1 MGKHP
6 KKSQPAT
13 YSVKRSNI
21 PSSTCSVNKTIPS
34 SQLLTDQSTT
44 IFSEGSMTRLSLKI
58 SLIVLL
64 CIAVRMIYSQTKSS
78 MVTPGTSNND
88 STTYETVTVSGKQSH
103 LDEIHGSDDRE
114 IRPSVYV
121 GILVRNKAH
130 SLPYFL
136 RGLEM
141 QAYPT
146 DRIALHFVCDNSID
160 NSVFVL
166 DHWIDAVRDKYHQV
180 TMDVGGDEL
189 EQTTMWSKEHY
200 EHVIQRRQYLLNSS
214 RLSWAD
220 FYFSIDA
227 DVILMNPNTL
237 DRLVNISLKPVEV
250 DSGQAVDMSVVA
262 PLINCTTS
270 EYYSNFWGAMTE
282 EGYYKRS
289 QNYFSIQRR
298 QTIGIY
304 PVAMVHSVY
313 LVNLRHRITQKLA
326 NYPAPED
333 YAGPLDDLIIFARSA
348 QAARVTFYLD
358 NTRFYG
364 YLPSPVEEG
373 DMDGHGTF
381 VEQWLRREQELFV
394 HLRLQALLDHE
405 DRMRVL
411 PSKHLELL
419 AEAQLP
425 TPSKLGFDEVYFIN
439 LLRRSDRRAK
449 MEYFLDQ
456 LGIAARHV
464 TAVDGKNLNVDLIA
478 NMGIKQLKGYADPYH
493 KRSLKF
499 GEIGCF
505 LSHFYLWQ
513 EMIEHGYQRILILE
527 DDVRFAPA
535 FVRNLAELIAEADT
549 HVPEWDLIYVG
560 RKRMSKNETR
570 VPHTTRLAYP
580 DYTYWTLGY
589 VLKRKG
595 AEKLLAQEPLK
606 KLVAVDEYLPIM
618 FNRHPQRDWL
628 EQFEPRNL
636 IALSAEPLLVEPQRY
651 TGEQYY
657 VSDTEDS
664 EVLGSF

>member
-1 MGKHP
+1 MGKHT

-13 YSVKRSNI
+13 NSVKRLKI
-21 PSSTCSVNKTIPS
+21 PSSICSVSKTTSP
-34 SQLLTDQSTT
+34 SQLLTDQETAV
-44 IFSEGSMTRLSLKI
+44 FSGESMTHLCLKI

-64 CIAVRMIYSQTKSS
+64 CIAARTIYSQTNSS
-78 MVTPGTSNND
+78 MVTLETSKND
-88 STTYETVTVSGKQSH
+88 STANETVAVSGKQSCS
-103 LDEIHGSDDRE
+103 DEFHSSDDRE
-114 IRPSVYV
+114 IRPSVYL

-146 DRIALHFVCDNSID
+146 DRITLHFVCDNSID
-160 NSVFVL
+160 NSLFL
-166 DHWIDAVRDKYHQV
+166 LSHWVDAVRGKYHQV
-180 TMDVGGDEL
+180 TTDIGGDEL
-189 EQTTMWSKEHY
+189 GQTTMWSKEHY
-200 EHVIQRRQYLLNSS
+200 EHVIQSRQYLLNSS

-220 FYFSIDA
+220 FFFSIDA

-237 DRLVNISLKPVEV
+237 DRLVNVSWKPVEV
-250 DSGQAVDMSVVA
+250 DSGLRADVSVVA

-289 QNYFSIQRR
+289 QNYFDIQRR
-298 QTIGIY
+298 QTVGIHS
-304 PVAMVHSVY
+304 VAMVHSVY

-326 NYPAPED
+326 YYPVPEG
-333 YAGPLDDLIIFARSA
+333 YTGPLDDLIIFARSA
-348 QAARVTFYLD
+348 QAAGVTFYLD
-358 NTRFYG
+358 NTLFYG

-373 DMDGHGTF
+373 DMDGQGTF

-411 PSKHLELL
+411 SSKHLELL

-464 TAVDGKNLNVDLIA
+464 TAVDGKDLNADLIA
-478 NMGIKQLKGYADPYH
+478 SMGIKQLKGYADPYH

-535 FVRNLAELIAEADT
+535 FVRNLAELMVEADT

-618 FNRHPQRDWL
+618 FNRHPQKDWL

-651 TGEQYY
+651 TGELYY

-664 EVLGSF
+664 KVLGSF